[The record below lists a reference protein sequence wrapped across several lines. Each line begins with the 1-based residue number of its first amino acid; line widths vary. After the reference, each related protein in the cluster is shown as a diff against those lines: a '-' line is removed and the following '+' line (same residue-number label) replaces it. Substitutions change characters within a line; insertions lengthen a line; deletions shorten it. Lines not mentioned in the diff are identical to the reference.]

1 MAFPDFSSDVS
12 PSFTG
17 PSPRGWWPLSGEP
30 VPAVWSPV
38 PPPHSQST
46 SGQLGRGRLQG
57 STQVR
62 ITFSIFSCPSS
73 HLSSSPQS
81 GVRGRG
87 GVGGEVVERVQQRVF
102 PRALTIPTLSP
113 NPPSGCNRLYSHRRP
128 VWSSTS
134 LNQPIYRAQGNL
146 ISEEKRQA

>member
-38 PPPHSQST
+38 PPPDSQST

-62 ITFSIFSCPSS
+62 ITIFSCPSS
-73 HLSSSPQS
+73 HLLSSPQS